1 MRRMPVF
8 SRESSSSATEQSYRN
23 PRRGRKLCGERRRA
37 MRMRA
42 GFLAMERLVKV
53 REGQWFSPAGR
64 VAGAPRNRN
73 RLTPNES
80 QFEAAIVAST
90 VKGAA
95 AGETGRGAT
104 ERSGARIIAPTMRA
118 GIEEAALQATNRE
131 REIVAAR
138 FAFDSK
144 VGAGPAPF
152 GAVWGDSP
160 AAGARL
166 RDEMRQFMA
175 QGAIDLRLAKGAKTA
190 VEQNTRAAVI
200 RATGGGTNPC
210 RPFDADQPGDRGR
223 AVLEQQG
230 ARNRFQRRIT
240 SRRFF
245 RNGGRERKLELAKR
259 EHVGLRCPPR
269 PIFGAAGCDR

>member
-1 MRRMPVF
+1 MRRMRVF

-23 PRRGRKLCGERRRA
+23 PRRGRKLSGERRRLASLPTDAGRA
-37 MRMRA
+37 MRKRA
-42 GFLAMERLVKV
+42 SFLDMERLVTV
-53 REGQWFSPAGR
+53 REGQWSSPAGR

-80 QFEAAIVAST
+80 QFEAAIVASA

-131 REIVAAR
+131 RKIVAAR

-152 GAVWGDSP
+152 GAMWGVRRRP
-160 AAGARL
+160 AEIAR
-166 RDEMRQFMA
+166 
-175 QGAIDLRLAKGAKTA
+175 
-190 VEQNTRAAVI
+190 
-200 RATGGGTNPC
+200 
-210 RPFDADQPGDRGR
+210 
-223 AVLEQQG
+223 
-230 ARNRFQRRIT
+230 
-240 SRRFF
+240 
-245 RNGGRERKLELAKR
+245 
-259 EHVGLRCPPR
+259 
-269 PIFGAAGCDR
+269 